1 LPPPWKTPWAYI
13 SYAIAFLLI
22 LLAIRHYALKMM
34 RLKNK
39 VIVEQKLAALKLNFF
54 TGISHE
60 LRTPL
65 TLIVNPLEAIA
76 RKENLTS
83 EGTSYIDVARKNA
96 NRMIRFIDQLLDL
109 RKVQSEKATL
119 RLSRIEI
126 VSFVHKISGHFT
138 EAINSK
144 RILLEILPEQKEIFA
159 FLDVEKFDVII
170 YNLLSNAIKFTP
182 EGKPVKIIIKSVLA
196 ESAFSIAIHD
206 SGPGVKP
213 GKLAKLFELFQ
224 EGDHSPGHHFKS
236 SGIGLALTKEFVS
249 LHGGTIV
256 AANNEDGGLSMTV
269 KMKQCLED
277 FTFPHSENTGNEL
290 SLVSPGNEVEG
301 NDHLSTG
308 TELPLLLLVEDNSDL
323 RQFLARQLSEFYRVD
338 VASDGKEGWQKA
350 LSLLPDVIV
359 SDVMMPVM
367 NGIQLLDKIKNDIN
381 TSHIPVVLL
390 SAKYSIESQVEG
402 LNYGADYYIAKPFS
416 NELLVASINNLL
428 RQRQKLFELMVQ
440 RKRPV
445 ALDPTPILVT
455 SKDETFIKN
464 VILAVED
471 KMADPR
477 FRIETIAEI
486 MAMSQKTFYRKFKS
500 LTGTTPA
507 EFVRDIRLKKAKQ
520 LLDAHENNVSEVAY
534 IVGFAS
540 PKYFATCFKE
550 KYQMSPSEY
559 LKCKLVS

>member
-1 LPPPWKTPWAYI
+1 
-13 SYAIAFLLI
+13 
-22 LLAIRHYALKMM
+22 
-34 RLKNK
+34 
-39 VIVEQKLAALKLNFF
+39 
-54 TGISHE
+54 
-60 LRTPL
+60 
-65 TLIVNPLEAIA
+65 
-76 RKENLTS
+76 
-83 EGTSYIDVARKNA
+83 
-96 NRMIRFIDQLLDL
+96 
-109 RKVQSEKATL
+109 
-119 RLSRIEI
+119 
-126 VSFVHKISGHFT
+126 
-138 EAINSK
+138 
-144 RILLEILPEQKEIFA
+144 LEILPGQKEIFA
-159 FLDVEKFDVII
+159 ILDMEKFDVII

-182 EGKPVKIIIKSVLA
+182 EGKLVKIFIQTLPAENSFSVA
-196 ESAFSIAIHD
+196 VHD

-213 GKLAKLFELFQ
+213 AKLAKIFELFQ

-256 AANNEDGGLSMTV
+256 AANNEDGGLTMTV
-269 KMKQCLED
+269 KMKQGPED
-277 FTFPHSENTGNEL
+277 FSFTHSENIDNEL
-290 SLVSPGNEVEG
+290 SLVSAGNEIHG
-301 NDHLSTG
+301 NDRLSMG
-308 TELPLLLLVEDNSDL
+308 TELPLLLLVEDNNDL

-350 LSLLPDVIV
+350 ISLLPDVIV

-367 NGIQLLDKIKNDIN
+367 NGIQLLDKLKNDIN

-402 LNYGADYYIAKPFS
+402 MNYGADYYIAKPFN

-471 KMADPR
+471 KMADPQ

-500 LTGTTPA
+500 LTGITPA

-520 LLDAHENNVSEVAY
+520 LLDTHENNVSEVAY
-534 IVGFAS
+534 LVGFAS
-540 PKYFATCFKE
+540 PKYFATCFRE

-559 LKCKLVS
+559 LKCKLIS